1 MCIRDSNS
9 ISLKEGE
16 QTFLEQ
22 AEKIKYYG
30 AAVVIMAF
38 DEKGQAET
46 KDRKLKICVF
56 SNLLLLSC
64 VISIILLFK
73 DDKSTYLRWGP
84 QDNLII
90 ISVAINNM
98 TKYFMLLGIIAIIKI
113 SDVVIAEIASPII
126 GFNIYNPDKK
136 VITDFTKNELQFY
149 GNSMYLIDA
158 IKAVLLIMVNISQ
171 IDIALWGVIVSEST
185 SLFTIRMLLN
195 EKEFKLNNESEL
207 KDPLVD
213 SSSSELEI

>member
-1 MCIRDSNS
+1 MKNIN
-9 ISLKEGE
+9 
-16 QTFLEQ
+16 
-22 AEKIKYYG
+22 
-30 AAVVIMAF
+30 
-38 DEKGQAET
+38 
-46 KDRKLKICVF
+46 RKLKICVF
-56 SNLLLLSC
+56 SNLLLLSF

-84 QDNLII
+84 QDDLII

-136 VITDFTKNELQFY
+136 VITEFTKNELQFY

-171 IDIALWGVIVSEST
+171 IDIALWGVLISETT

-195 EKEFKLNNESEL
+195 EKEFKLNNDTEL

>member
-1 MCIRDSNS
+1 M
-9 ISLKEGE
+9 
-16 QTFLEQ
+16 
-22 AEKIKYYG
+22 
-30 AAVVIMAF
+30 
-38 DEKGQAET
+38 
-46 KDRKLKICVF
+46 KDINRKLKICVF
-56 SNLLLLSC
+56 SNLLLLSF

-84 QDNLII
+84 QDDLII

-158 IKAVLLIMVNISQ
+158 NKAVLLIMVNISQ
-171 IDIALWGVIVSEST
+171 IDIALWGVIVSETT

-195 EKEFKLNNESEL
+195 EKEFKLNNDSEL

-213 SSSSELEI
+213 SSSSDLEI

>member
-1 MCIRDSNS
+1 M
-9 ISLKEGE
+9 
-16 QTFLEQ
+16 
-22 AEKIKYYG
+22 
-30 AAVVIMAF
+30 
-38 DEKGQAET
+38 
-46 KDRKLKICVF
+46 KDINKKLKICVL
-56 SNLLLLSC
+56 SNLLLLSF
-64 VISIILLFK
+64 VISIILVFK
-73 DDKSTYLRWGP
+73 DDNSTYLRWGP
-84 QDNLII
+84 QDDLII

-98 TKYFMLLGIIAIIKI
+98 TKYFLLLGIIAIIKI

-171 IDIALWGVIVSEST
+171 IDIALWGVFVSETT

-195 EKEFKLNNESEL
+195 EKEFKKNNDSDL
-207 KDPLVD
+207 KDPLVE
-213 SSSSELEI
+213 SSSSELDI

>member
-1 MCIRDSNS
+1 M
-9 ISLKEGE
+9 
-16 QTFLEQ
+16 
-22 AEKIKYYG
+22 
-30 AAVVIMAF
+30 
-38 DEKGQAET
+38 
-46 KDRKLKICVF
+46 KDINRKLKVCVF
-56 SNLLLLSC
+56 SNLLLLSF
-64 VISIILLFK
+64 VITVILLFK

-84 QDNLII
+84 QDDLII

-136 VITDFTKNELQFY
+136 VITEFTKNELQFY

-171 IDIALWGVIVSEST
+171 IDIALWGVLISETT

-195 EKEFKLNNESEL
+195 EKEFKLNNDTEL

>member
-1 MCIRDSNS
+1 M
-9 ISLKEGE
+9 
-16 QTFLEQ
+16 
-22 AEKIKYYG
+22 
-30 AAVVIMAF
+30 
-38 DEKGQAET
+38 
-46 KDRKLKICVF
+46 KDINRKLKICVF
-56 SNLLLLSC
+56 SNLVLLSF

-84 QDNLII
+84 QDDLII

-98 TKYFMLLGIIAIIKI
+98 TKYFMLLGIITIIKI

-136 VITDFTKNELQFY
+136 VITEFTKNELQFY

-171 IDIALWGVIVSEST
+171 IDIALWGVIVSETT

-195 EKEFKLNNESEL
+195 EKEFKLNNDTEL

-213 SSSSELEI
+213 SSSTELEI

>member
-1 MCIRDSNS
+1 M
-9 ISLKEGE
+9 
-16 QTFLEQ
+16 
-22 AEKIKYYG
+22 
-30 AAVVIMAF
+30 
-38 DEKGQAET
+38 
-46 KDRKLKICVF
+46 KDINKKLKICVL
-56 SNLLLLSC
+56 SNLLLLAF
-64 VISIILLFK
+64 VITLILIFR
-73 DDKSTYLRWGP
+73 DDNSTYLRWGP
-84 QDNLII
+84 QQDLII
-90 ISVAINNM
+90 ISVAINDM
-98 TKYFMLLGIIAIIKI
+98 TKYFLLLGVIAIIKI

-136 VITDFTKNELQFY
+136 VITEFTKNELQFY

-195 EKEFKLNNESEL
+195 EKEFKLNNDSEL
-207 KDPLVD
+207 NGPLVE

>member
-1 MCIRDSNS
+1 M
-9 ISLKEGE
+9 
-16 QTFLEQ
+16 
-22 AEKIKYYG
+22 
-30 AAVVIMAF
+30 
-38 DEKGQAET
+38 
-46 KDRKLKICVF
+46 KDINRKLKICVF
-56 SNLLLLSC
+56 SNLLLLSF

-84 QDNLII
+84 QDDLII

-136 VITDFTKNELQFY
+136 VITEFTKNELQFY

-171 IDIALWGVIVSEST
+171 IDIALWGVLISETT

-195 EKEFKLNNESEL
+195 EKEFKLKNDSEL
-207 KDPLVD
+207 KDPLVE
-213 SSSSELEI
+213 SSSSDLEI

>member
-1 MCIRDSNS
+1 M
-9 ISLKEGE
+9 
-16 QTFLEQ
+16 
-22 AEKIKYYG
+22 
-30 AAVVIMAF
+30 
-38 DEKGQAET
+38 
-46 KDRKLKICVF
+46 KDINRKLKICVF
-56 SNLLLLSC
+56 SNLLLLSF

-84 QDNLII
+84 QDDLII

-98 TKYFMLLGIIAIIKI
+98 TKYFMLLFIIAIIKI
-113 SDVVIAEIASPII
+113 SDVVIAEIANPII

-136 VITDFTKNELQFY
+136 VITEFTKNELQFY

-171 IDIALWGVIVSEST
+171 IDIAIWGVIVSEST

-195 EKEFKLNNESEL
+195 EKEF
-207 KDPLVD
+207 
-213 SSSSELEI
+213 